1 MTEEE
6 IAAWF
11 RNFFKAEDFMLDGTW
26 ELVSLSD
33 LKEFADEVRRRTLLE
48 KVTEIG
54 QSLGGYG

>member
-33 LKEFADEVRRRTLLE
+33 LKEFADEVCRRTLLE
-48 KVTEIG
+48 KVIEIG
-54 QSLGGYG
+54 QSLGGYE